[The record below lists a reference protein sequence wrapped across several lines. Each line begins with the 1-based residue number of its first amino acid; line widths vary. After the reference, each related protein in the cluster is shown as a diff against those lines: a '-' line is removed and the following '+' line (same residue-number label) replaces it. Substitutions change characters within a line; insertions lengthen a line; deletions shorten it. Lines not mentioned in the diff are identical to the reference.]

1 METQTDQ
8 KVQRAI
14 GLLVKTSSGL
24 AIMIAF
30 LVVIPLTLWFA
41 WARKSTTIQSVIETL
56 FCLSFAWGNVAT
68 WQWFRNFR
76 KLGQS
81 SSTRLLLGPRP
92 EDPDEL
98 RAWKWGRHCRYA
110 FLAMILSMGAFA
122 MVLWLRGE

>member
-1 METQTDQ
+1 MEKQSDRTFFSA
-8 KVQRAI
+8 VGLFVRAST
-14 GLLVKTSSGL
+14 GLEILL
-24 AIMIAF
+24 AF
-30 LVVIPLTLWFA
+30 LVVIPLTVWFA
-41 WARKSTTIQSVIETL
+41 WSRKSTTIQSVIETL

-110 FLAMILSMGAFA
+110 FLAMILSMGGFA
-122 MVLWLRGE
+122 MVLWMRGE